1 MTVERPAQVPEPD
14 PRLGRL
20 GAGLAWLAATQGAW
34 PPHAPKVPK
43 RLDVTTGEGVAAAR
57 AEADALADSGV
68 DLLAL
73 EASGDDTAA
82 LVVICALLDL
92 EPVAAVGTSTAPGWA
107 ERLVAVRDG
116 LRAARHHVGDP
127 ERLVADPALGRATG
141 LLAQA
146 ALRRTPVVL
155 GDSAVV
161 AAAALAAERLE
172 PDARHWWLA
181 SSRPAS
187 SAARLALADLPL
199 EPLLD
204 LGLQVPGAATLTA
217 DLLVWSLELLPS
229 AHV

>member
-1 MTVERPAQVPEPD
+1 MSLQRPARVPAP
-14 PRLGRL
+14 PAGLGRL
-20 GAGLAWLAATQGAW
+20 GAGLAWLAGAQGAW
-34 PPHAPKVPK
+34 PPYAPKLPR
-43 RLDVTTGEGVAAAR
+43 RLDVTAGEGLAAGR
-57 AEADALADSGV
+57 TEADALADSGV

-92 EPVAAVGTSTAPGWA
+92 EPVAAVGTSTDPGWA

-116 LRAARHHVGDP
+116 LREARHHVGDP
-127 ERLVADPALGRATG
+127 ALLVADPALGRVTG

-146 ALRRTPVVL
+146 AVRRTPVVL

-161 AAAALAAERLE
+161 AAAALAAERAE
-172 PDARHWWLA
+172 PGARHWWLA
-181 SSRPAS
+181 SSQPVS

-217 DLLVWSLELLPS
+217 DLLVWGLELLP
-229 AHV
+229 HV